1 MEYDLQEFFIDPRL
15 SKNHLGT
22 FLMNELILVMK
33 DLIIL
38 KNMGC
43 VLKGHL

>member
-1 MEYDLQEFFIDPRL
+1 MEYDLQEFFIDLRL

-38 KNMGC
+38 KNMGY